1 MLKFT
6 TASARGTSSPVKR
19 TAEAK
24 QVLAA
29 FTTIADTPDVC
40 ARPSVESTTPM
51 DAANMDVV
59 TAIRAAARLLVL
71 SNPIAGE
78 LVGNR
83 CLDGFCGIDVLLA
96 AIDVTL
102 PRLGDAAS
110 VQ

>member
-6 TASARGTSSPVKR
+6 TASARGTTSPVKR

-40 ARPSVESTTPM
+40 ARLSVDAESTTPM

-102 PRLGDAAS
+102 PRL
-110 VQ
+110 